1 MKTYFEVGQTVYSSM
16 YGEGIVTCILGND
29 ETYPIIVDFSNQTIR
44 VSFTLEGR
52 RLIKEEITLSQKP
65 IPPITNTPIVK
76 FEEGELVFGYVGD
89 CWMLCYYYQPVGTL
103 LSVYKQN
110 TQEKLLYAI
119 EVRKITDIPLPL
131 KM

>member
-1 MKTYFEVGQTVYSSM
+1 MQTYFEVGQTVYSPTW
-16 YGEGIVTCILGND
+16 GEGIVKEISNSLS
-29 ETYPIIVDFSNQTIR
+29 YPIVVDFSNQTIR

-52 RLIKEEITLSQKP
+52 RLKDEEITLSQNP
-65 IPPITNTPIVK
+65 IPPIINTPIIK

-89 CWMLCYYYQPVGTL
+89 CWVLCYYYQPVGTL